1 MERMERNNMNRLFRN
16 CLALSLL
23 LSLAVSGL
31 AQTPPTLDT
40 LTQEQREEFLR
51 TARITKKR
59 EISSGITLP
68 SKATLTDGR
77 TTHDAQIQT
86 VDIRKAS
93 YKTPSGTEID
103 FTDSYKY
110 NIAAYRL
117 DKLLGLGM
125 VPASVE
131 RKVAGD
137 TAAVTWWVDD
147 MLMTGKKRHKKKI
160 PVPHVK
166 LFNWNKQ
173 MFCLRVFDQLIYN
186 TDRNLGNVLITKD
199 WKIWMI
205 DHTRAFRR
213 HKTLRTPGDL
223 VKCDRRLL
231 AALRKLNYKLL
242 ERELSPY
249 LDKGQIKALLAR
261 RDQIVEFFDTGVD
274 KKGGHAVLYDSLP
287 RQ

>member
-1 MERMERNNMNRLFRN
+1 MNRLSRN
-16 CLALSLL
+16 WLALSLV
-23 LSLAVSGL
+23 LSLAAPAF
-31 AQTPPTLDT
+31 AQTPSTPDRLSR
-40 LTQEQREEFLR
+40 EQKEEFLR
-51 TARITKKR
+51 TARIIRTR

-68 SKATLTDGR
+68 LRATLTDGR

-86 VDIRKAS
+86 VDMRRAGYRSPPGI
-93 YKTPSGTEID
+93 G

-117 DKLLGLGM
+117 DKILGLGM
-125 VPASVE
+125 TPVSVE

-147 MLMTGKKRHKKKI
+147 MLMTEKKRYNEKI

-173 MFCLRVFDQLIYN
+173 MYCLRVFDQLIYN
-186 TDRNLGNVLITKD
+186 TDRNLGNVLITND

-205 DHTRAFRR
+205 DHTRAFRN
-213 HKTLRTPGDL
+213 HKTLKTPGDL
-223 VKCDRRLL
+223 VKCDRRLP
-231 AALRKLNYKLL
+231 AAMRKLNYEMLAS
-242 ERELSPY
+242 ELRPY
-249 LDKGQIKALLAR
+249 LNKAQIKALLAR
-261 RDQIVEFFDTGVD
+261 RDRIVELFDTAIA
-274 KKGGHAVLYDSLP
+274 KKGEHAVLYNSPP

>member
-1 MERMERNNMNRLFRN
+1 MNSLFRN
-16 CLALSLL
+16 CLALSFV
-23 LSLAVSGL
+23 LSLAASVF
-31 AQTPPTLDT
+31 AQTPSTPNR
-40 LTQEQREEFLR
+40 LTREQQEEFLR
-51 TARITKKR
+51 TARIIRKS
-59 EISSGITLP
+59 EISSGVTLP
-68 SKATLTDGR
+68 LRATLTDGR

-86 VDIRKAS
+86 VEIRKAS
-93 YKTPSGTEID
+93 YQTPSGTEIN

-125 VPASVE
+125 VPVSVE
-131 RKVAGD
+131 RKVAGA

-173 MFCLRVFDQLIYN
+173 MFCCRVFDQLIYN
-186 TDRNLGNVLITKD
+186 TDRNLGNVIITND
-199 WKIWMI
+199 WQIWMI
-205 DHTRAFRR
+205 DHTRAFRN
-213 HKTLRTPGDL
+213 HKTLKTPGDL

-231 AALRKLNYKLL
+231 TAMRKLNYEMLA
-242 ERELSPY
+242 RELRPY
-249 LDKGQIKALLAR
+249 LRKAQIKALLAR
-261 RDQIVEFFDTGVD
+261 RDRIVKFFDKAVAE
-274 KKGGHAVLYDSLP
+274 KGEQAVLYDSPP